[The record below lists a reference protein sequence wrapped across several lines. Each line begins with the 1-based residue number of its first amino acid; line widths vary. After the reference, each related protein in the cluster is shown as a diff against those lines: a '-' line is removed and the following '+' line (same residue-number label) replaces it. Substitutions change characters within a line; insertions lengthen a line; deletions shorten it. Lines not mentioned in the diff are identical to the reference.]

1 MILFLVFCF
10 VSSPAIGAD
19 KTRMK
24 WITSVYADGDG
35 IGLVYPEGVAC
46 GDDFIVVADTG
57 NSRLLRYT
65 YEGLLVTAEAEF
77 PLPKSHPIIVQVNS
91 KGTLYFLD
99 GRERRVARLS
109 ATGEEKSYLDPKN
122 VPSSAEI
129 VAKSFR
135 IDGSDG
141 IYILDILA
149 GQVLV
154 LNADGQYSRHI
165 PFPEEYGFFSDLAVD
180 RQGRVF
186 LLDSVEA
193 VVHLAA
199 KDAESFSPL
208 TESMSEYVNFPARL
222 EVDGNGV
229 LYLVDQNGSGLA
241 LVGQDGSFLGRK
253 LGLGW
258 NESGLYYPSQM
269 CITADGSVFIA
280 DRNNN
285 RIQMFKVDRN

>member
-1 MILFLVFCF
+1 LILLLVFF
-10 VSSPAIGAD
+10 FASSSAIGAD

-24 WITSVYADGDG
+24 WITSVYADGNG

-46 GDDFIVVADTG
+46 GDDFMVVADTG

-65 YEGLLVTAEAEF
+65 YDGVLVTAEAEF

-91 KGTLYFLD
+91 EGTVYFLD

-109 ATGEEKSYLDPKN
+109 ATGGEKSFLDPKN
-122 VPSSAEI
+122 LPSSAEI

-135 IDGSDG
+135 IGGSDG
-141 IYILDILA
+141 IYILDILS

-154 LNADGQYSRHI
+154 LNADGQYSRHV

-180 RQGRVF
+180 RQGRIF

-193 VVHLAA
+193 VVYLAA
-199 KDAESFSPL
+199 KDADSFSQL
-208 TESMSEYVNFPARL
+208 TESMREYVNFPARL
-222 EVDGNGV
+222 EVDGNGI

-241 LVGQDGSFLGRK
+241 LIAQDGSFLGRK

-269 CITADGSVFIA
+269 CISADGSVFIA

-285 RIQMFKVDRN
+285 RVQMFKVDQN